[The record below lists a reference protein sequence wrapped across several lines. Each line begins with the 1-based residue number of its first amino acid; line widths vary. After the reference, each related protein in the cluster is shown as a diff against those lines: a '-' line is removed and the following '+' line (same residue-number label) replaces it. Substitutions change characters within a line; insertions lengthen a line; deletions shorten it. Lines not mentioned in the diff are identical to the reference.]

1 MDQNKQI
8 KPWPLEAKT
17 GLALSLAATVVIGG
31 VLIFGRN
38 RDYVST
44 DSTGTSVTNYTSN
57 INENENSEKVV
68 NEKIELLQKPYLV
81 DAKIARH
88 FFDINDDIETRT
100 KAVIQIPN
108 KESTFIKSV
117 GVDYHLN
124 GASFDVL
131 AACSGVVKERISDAT
146 YGNMLLIEHESGLQT
161 IYSSLE
167 SFNVVKGNEVKQG
180 QVIGRA
186 GNSLYTSEIGVSL
199 HFEIMKNGKHINPEK
214 SYALEVKAI

>member
-38 RDYVST
+38 KDYVST
-44 DSTGTSVTNYTSN
+44 DSSGASVTNYSSN
-57 INENENSEKVV
+57 VNENNNSEKVV
-68 NEKIELLQKPYLV
+68 DEKIELLQKPYQV
-81 DAKIARH
+81 NAKIARH

-100 KAVIQIPN
+100 HAVVQIPN
-108 KESTFIKSV
+108 KQSTFIKSV
-117 GVDYHLN
+117 GVDYHLD
-124 GASFDVL
+124 GSSYDVL
-131 AACSGVVKERISDAT
+131 AACSGIVKERINDAT
-146 YGNMLLIEHESGLQT
+146 YGNLLLIEHDRGLQT

-186 GNSLYTSEIGVSL
+186 GNSLYTSEIGVCL

-214 SYALEVKAI
+214 S